1 MGEENFIGIAGLM
14 AAEVMK
20 EDTDAREESY
30 VSVLPTDKEEQ
41 EE

>member
-1 MGEENFIGIAGLM
+1 MGEKELIGMAGLM

-30 VSVLPTDKEEQ
+30 VSGLSDKEDQ